1 MSCIRVGTLIDILE
15 SLDPNAKVLINND
28 SLYEDGIYS
37 VDSVDTDYAEEGYVI
52 LNSEYKTEYSEV
64 I

>member
-15 SLDPNAKVLINND
+15 SIDPNAKVLINND

-37 VDSVDTDYAEEGYVI
+37 VDSVDIRQRKAV
-52 LNSEYKTEYSEV
+52 S
-64 I
+64 

>member
-15 SLDPNAKVLINND
+15 SLDSNAKVLINND

-37 VDSVDTDYAEEGYVI
+37 VDSVDTDSAEKGYVI

>member
-1 MSCIRVGTLIDILE
+1 MSCIRVGTLIDILQY
-15 SLDPNAKVLINND
+15 LDPNAKVLITND

-37 VDSVDTDYAEEGYVI
+37 VDSIDDYTDNGYVI
-52 LNSEYKTEYSEV
+52 LNSEYKAEYSEV